1 MNAKVTYSDGVLQA
15 ALFGEIDHHT
25 AADIRRTVDGEI
37 ERLQPSVLS
46 LDFGRVKFMDSSGI
60 GLILGRYRLM
70 SMVGGSVK
78 LDNVPPHLNRIIE
91 LSGVRS
97 LCM

>member
-1 MNAKVTYSDGVLQA
+1 MNVKVTYSGGVLKA
-15 ALFGEIDHHT
+15 ALSGEIDHHT

-37 ERLQPSVLS
+37 ERLQPEALS
-46 LDFGRVKFMDSSGI
+46 LDFSRVKFMDSSGI

-70 SMVGGSVK
+70 SMVGGVVQ
-78 LDNVPPHLNRIIE
+78 LENVPPHLNRIIE

-97 LCM
+97 LCR